1 MMSAHKVWNAWLV
14 ESSSVAERPSDAD
27 LIYISSAR
35 VWNAGQKQCEHYPLE
50 IVTKFQMIDKR
61 TDFPVATSVQKM
73 NGTDFAGMSQKESW
87 TGTTS
92 SASEIYLTEVQWNK
106 KHMLYINLIFMKNQ

>member
-50 IVTKFQMIDKR
+50 IVTKFPMIDKR

-92 SASEIYLTEVQWNK
+92 SAS
-106 KHMLYINLIFMKNQ
+106 

>member
-1 MMSAHKVWNAWLV
+1 
-14 ESSSVAERPSDAD
+14 
-27 LIYISSAR
+27 
-35 VWNAGQKQCEHYPLE
+35 
-50 IVTKFQMIDKR
+50 MIDKR

-106 KHMLYINLIFMKNQ
+106 KHMLYTQ

>member
-1 MMSAHKVWNAWLV
+1 
-14 ESSSVAERPSDAD
+14 
-27 LIYISSAR
+27 
-35 VWNAGQKQCEHYPLE
+35 
-50 IVTKFQMIDKR
+50 MIDKR

-87 TGTTS
+87 TGTTG

-106 KHMLYINLIFMKNQ
+106 NICYILNKPQDAGVSTWKWSLIRDVSESAISGSVWLKKTDIASLNSRVLLK